1 MSQKTAP
8 GATPEFKGPIDCAVK
23 LMRTQGPTA
32 FYKVY
37 ASFIRY
43 LLFLLTLRLF
53 HLIGFHSK
61 LHTYWFME
69 HCHMGDIRKVKE

>member
-53 HLIGFHSK
+53 VPPSHRVSFQTSHVLVHGTLSH
-61 LHTYWFME
+61 
-69 HCHMGDIRKVKE
+69 G